1 MMVPERGFRGYG
13 GRLRGLGSILTT
25 GTAAGAESPADVLKA
40 IAPGSQPVT
49 SIEQLAAGR
58 GSFIFLES
66 QNVPLTVGIL
76 GFTSGSSK
84 GVMTTI
90 FYTYGPEAGKI
101 AFHNATDLLAPGWRI
116 VDKSRSE
123 AAYRAGAVTAMP
135 SMPAP
140 SMEPLGASME
150 KALSLVDEAM
160 ALMAAKDYETAA
172 PKIASAKEVLSDT
185 GWHLGFMLDTGHV
198 DRQTFGSIKKTIDA
212 LAAANSALEKANL
225 NRTDV
230 DAIVAQAKKDMES
243 AFALVAKDT
252 VRQSKAYAVRSENVR
267 NMRLRTKELLA
278 LSQPFKGDPK
288 IAPLINVLEL
298 DSAILDDAVSKL
310 DVDENAIT
318 AALESPSVDGFR
330 GLGQA
335 GRVLSAIGRLFLR
348 MWRRPMTLL
357 EAKAMA
363 QQAGTV
369 LTSGQLVSLAKR
381 GTPTWF
387 RMLAGHGVSSAGW
400 LITSILP
407 MWYFFAPNSPLHKNA
422 AAEAEKRSLAY
433 TIASQRF
440 HELLAQGMAT
450 KDALVKMK
458 EYMAEIEKQ
467 LEIDPLGVPT
477 DIPGLDPAVAAA
489 KAAVL
494 AKVKQMVDANAAA
507 AVGDK
512 GTSPLVWIL
521 GAGAVALVLYLIISG
536 KQEVPVARLTK
547 PAKRR

>member
-13 GRLRGLGSILTT
+13 GRLRGFGSILTT

-49 SIEQLAAGR
+49 NIEQLAAGR

-84 GVMTTI
+84 GVTTTI
-90 FYTYGPEAGKI
+90 FYTYGPEAGKV

-123 AAYRAGAVTAMP
+123 AAYRAGVVTAMP
-135 SMPAP
+135 SVPAP

-160 ALMAAKDYETAA
+160 ALVSAKEYDAAA
-172 PKIASAKEVLSDT
+172 PKIASAKEVLSDA

-198 DRQTFGSIKKTIDA
+198 DRPTFGSIKKTIDA
-212 LAAANSALEKANL
+212 IAAANSALEKANL
-225 NRTDV
+225 NRTGDV
-230 DAIVAQAKKDMES
+230 DALVAQAKNDVES
-243 AFALVAKDT
+243 AFMLVAKDT
-252 VRQSKAYAVRSENVR
+252 VRQSETYAKRSENIR

-278 LSQPFKGDPK
+278 LSQPFRGDPK
-288 IAPLINVLEL
+288 IAPLINLLEL
-298 DSAILDDAVSKL
+298 DSAILDDAVSKM

-335 GRVLSAIGRLFLR
+335 GGVLSAIGRFFLR
-348 MWRRPMTLL
+348 MWRRPMTLKQ
-357 EAKAMA
+357 AKEMA
-363 QQAGTV
+363 GFAGK
-369 LTSGQLVSLAKR
+369 LMSPAQLKALAKQ

-387 RMLAGHGVSSAGW
+387 RMLVGQGGKGAAFIIAH
-400 LITSILP
+400 ILP

-433 TIASQRF
+433 QIASQRF
-440 HELLAQGMAT
+440 HELLAQGVAT
-450 KDALVKMK
+450 KDALIKMK
-458 EYMAEIEKQ
+458 EYMVEIEKQ
-467 LEIDPLGVPT
+467 LEV
-477 DIPGLDPAVAAA
+477 DIKSYPELTTLDPQTALARAAIQA
-489 KAAVL
+489 KA
-494 AKVKQMVDANAAA
+494 KQVVDANAAA

-512 GTSPLVWIL
+512 GTSPIVWIL
-521 GAGAVALVLYLIISG
+521 GAGAVALILYLIISG
-536 KQEVPVARLTK
+536 KKEVPVARLAK
-547 PAKRR
+547 PAKR